1 MQVER
6 LKSHYFSIF
15 SDDRRPHETS
25 KRKVA
30 SSCDE
35 PLAHRP
41 KYRRVS
47 IETWKKACEDA
58 NDGYCDSL
66 PTLEEAARL
75 FGFRN

>member
-1 MQVER
+1 MER
-6 LKSHYFSIF
+6 LKSHYFSMF
-15 SDDRRPHETS
+15 SEELRPKAKG
-25 KRKVA
+25 KRKA
-30 SSCDE
+30 SHTRDE

-58 NDGYCDSL
+58 HDGYCDSL

-75 FGFRN
+75 FGFRD